1 MKKAFNFLAIVLL
14 VFLIGFFLEETIDS
28 SILSNYQT
36 LEDTFEIISELFSV
50 FLALSIF
57 AITWNAYNKSRDN
70 HSLFLGATFCIT
82 GFLILFHLLSYPFM
96 PDFINPNSAHKSAIF
111 FLESRFVLAVL
122 ILASVFVH
130 KDSLPKLINKRVI
143 VLFMITIL
151 SVFLA
156 SGLFHEDF
164 LASNNIDGYS
174 TTTALLL
181 LVITIIILVACYLY
195 AKRAKETGQD
205 NLHFLIYG
213 PLIILLSNLQITEK
227 Y

>member
-1 MKKAFNFLAIVLL
+1 MKHEFKLLAIIVS
-14 VFLIGFFLEETIDS
+14 VFLIGVFLQETIDS
-28 SILSNYQT
+28 SKSNASKS
-36 LEDTFEIISELFSV
+36 LEETFEIISELFSV
-50 FLALSIF
+50 FVALSIF
-57 AITWNAYNKSRDN
+57 GLTWYAYSKSRDR

-82 GFLILFHLLSYPFM
+82 GLLILFHLLSYPFM

-156 SGLFHEDF
+156 VSYTHLTLPTNRE
-164 LASNNIDGYS
+164 
-174 TTTALLL
+174 
-181 LVITIIILVACYLY
+181 V
-195 AKRAKETGQD
+195 
-205 NLHFLIYG
+205 
-213 PLIILLSNLQITEK
+213 
-227 Y
+227 